1 MRLLIIGVGDCGCRL
16 AAEFARLD
24 ERSRRE
30 RGAQIITAAYAVNN
44 DQEFLKGLARNKPRV
59 LMTIPIKAQNDI
71 PITTPEKG
79 AQLMREESGRIIAA
93 MRPSEFYDTDG
104 ILFITSAAG
113 NLGSGSI
120 PVIAQNLKERHIGK
134 PIHAMVILP
143 FDSECN
149 NPQIIYNTAISL
161 KSLHQTTDAIFLF
174 ENDRYQQTT
183 ETSKQAGLD
192 EINKDMVSYFY
203 DLLCST
209 GEAGAK
215 HRGVKALG
223 VGDIDQT
230 LIGWTAIGIG
240 ATDFPMTRSLLR
252 REKTFKEKGSETR
265 KIMEAMTAALSHVS
279 VGCKMEDATK
289 ALYLISIPEG
299 GINIDMAKV
308 LGNHLRE
315 LTHDAEI
322 RGGDF
327 YGTPDTA
334 QVTLVISGLN
344 YVDIVKNYFDKAV
357 TAAKDTTQEKTAT
370 E

>member
-1 MRLLIIGVGDCGCRL
+1 MRLLVIGVGDGGSRL

-30 RGAQIITAAYAVNN
+30 RGAQIITAAYAVNT
-44 DQEFLKGLARNKPRV
+44 DQEFLKALAKNKPRLLSTV
-59 LMTIPIKAQNDI
+59 PVRTNDI
-71 PITTPEKG
+71 QVTTPERA

-93 MRPSEFYDTDG
+93 MRPNEFYDTDG

-113 NLGSGSI
+113 NLGSGGV

-143 FDSECN
+143 YDSESN
-149 NPQIIYNTAISL
+149 NPQVIHNTAVSL
-161 KSLHQTTDAIFLF
+161 KSLHQTTDAIFVF
-174 ENDRYQQTT
+174 ENDRF
-183 ETSKQAGLD
+183 KLD
-192 EINKDMVSYFY
+192 AVSTKPEDLDKMNEQMVSYFY

-209 GEAGAK
+209 GEAGAR

-240 ATDFPMTRSLLR
+240 ASDFPMTRSLLR

-265 KIMEAMTAALSHVS
+265 KIMEAMTSALGRVS
-279 VGCKMEDATK
+279 VGCKMEDASK
-289 ALYLISIPEG
+289 ALYLLSIPEG

-315 LTHDAEI
+315 ITHDAEI

-327 YGTPDTA
+327 YGTRDKA
-334 QVTLVISGLN
+334 QVTLVMSGLN
-344 YVDIVKNYFDKAV
+344 YIDVVKNYYDKAV
-357 TAAKDTTQEKTAT
+357 TAAKDSVQEKTAT

>member
-1 MRLLIIGVGDCGCRL
+1 MRLLVIGVGDCGCKI

-24 ERSRRE
+24 DRARRE
-30 RGAQIITAAYAVNN
+30 RGSQIITAAYAVNN
-44 DQEFLKGLARNKPRV
+44 DQEFLKGLARNKPRI
-59 LMTIPIKAQNDI
+59 LATIHVKSSSDI
-71 PITTPEKG
+71 AITTPEKA
-79 AQLMREESGRIIAA
+79 AQLMREESGRVIAA
-93 MRPSEFYDTDG
+93 MRPNEFYDTDG
-104 ILFITSAAG
+104 MLFITSASG
-113 NLGSGSI
+113 NLGSGSV
-120 PVIAQNLKERHIGK
+120 PVLAQNLKERHIGK

-143 FDSECN
+143 FESECN
-149 NPQIIYNTAISL
+149 SPQVIHNTAVSL
-161 KSLHQTTDAIFLF
+161 KSLHQTTDALFLF
-174 ENDRYQQTT
+174 ENDRFKLNPN
-183 ETSKQAGLD
+183 TSAAESLD
-192 EINKDMVSYFY
+192 EMNRDMVSYFY

-209 GEAGAK
+209 GEAGAR

-240 ATDFPMTRSLLR
+240 SADFPMTRSLLR

-289 ALYLISIPEG
+289 ALYLLSIPEG

-327 YGTPDTA
+327 YGTRDKA
-334 QVTLVISGLN
+334 LVTLAISGLN
-344 YVDIVKNYFDKAV
+344 YIDVVKNYFDKAV
-357 TAAKDTTQEKTAT
+357 TAAKDSTLEKTAT